1 MPETFRRKAPEERVA
16 GPAGVPLVRAGQLA
30 PFVSAAER
38 LGVRTERYLDRVR
51 VPASVLQRPQQ
62 LIARARVWGFAD
74 RIAREQGVP
83 DLGLEAAAI
92 DPVTTLGAF
101 GRRLLTMPTLFM
113 ALAQLAREFGRH
125 STHVRF
131 RIEEVPGGIGFIRH
145 DAGYVRGGSD
155 VVEQYTLM
163 LLISVI
169 RRAVPEWRPE
179 RLWLRSIPATWSAR
193 HDLFADAEPAR
204 GSPVTGIYVPRHIL
218 ARPMGRHR
226 FARDADAAER
236 LGLPD
241 GFLASLKHA
250 LQPLVGTV
258 PLDLALA
265 AEMVGASPRTVRLRL
280 REEGTSWR
288 RLLDE
293 LRFEYTRTRLIESD
307 ASLGDIAFELGYAD
321 AAHFTRAFRRWTKVT
336 PSEFRAGL
344 REP

>member
-1 MPETFRRKAPEERVA
+1 MPETRHSGVLVEA
-16 GPAGVPLVRAGQLA
+16 GAGSSSVPLVRAGQLA

-38 LGVRTERYLDRVR
+38 LGVRTERYLERVR
-51 VPASVLQRPQQ
+51 LGASVLEGPQQ
-62 LIARARVWGFAD
+62 LISRAQVWGFAD
-74 RIAREQGVP
+74 QVAREQGVP
-83 DLGLEAAAI
+83 DLGLEAATI
-92 DPVTTLGAF
+92 DPVMTLGAF

-131 RIEEVPGGIGFIRH
+131 RIEEAPGGIGFIRH

-163 LLISVI
+163 LIISVI
-169 RRAVPEWRPE
+169 RRAVPDWRPE

-193 HDLFADAEPAR
+193 HELLADAEPVH
-204 GSPVTGIYVPRHIL
+204 GSPVTGIYVPRQIL

-226 FARDADAAER
+226 VARDADAAEVI
-236 LGLPD
+236 GLPA

-250 LQPLVGTV
+250 LQPLVGAV
-258 PLDLALA
+258 PLDLDLA

-293 LRFEYTRTRLIESD
+293 LRFEYTRARLIEPESRV
-307 ASLGDIAFELGYAD
+307 GDIAFELGYAD

-336 PSEFRAGL
+336 PSEFRSGL

>member
-1 MPETFRRKAPEERVA
+1 V
-16 GPAGVPLVRAGQLA
+16 

-51 VPASVLQRPQQ
+51 VPASVLERPQQ
-62 LIARARVWGFAD
+62 LISRAQVWGFAD

-83 DLGLEAAAI
+83 DLGLRAAAI

-101 GRRLLTMPTLFM
+101 GRRLLSMPTLFM
-113 ALAQLAREFGRH
+113 ALAQLAREFEQH

-131 RIEEVPGGIGFIRH
+131 RIEELPGGIGFIRH

-163 LLISVI
+163 LILSVV
-169 RRAVPEWRPE
+169 RRAVPDWRPE

-193 HDLFADAEPAR
+193 HELLADAEPVR
-204 GSPVTGIYVPRHIL
+204 GSPVTGIYVPRQIL

-226 FARDADAAER
+226 VSRDADAAKVI
-236 LGLPD
+236 GLPD
-241 GFLASLKHA
+241 GFLASLKRA
-250 LQPLVGTV
+250 LQPLVGAV
-258 PLDLALA
+258 PLDLDAA

-293 LRFEYTRTRLIESD
+293 LRFEYSRARLIEPESRV
-307 ASLGDIAFELGYAD
+307 GDIAFELGYAD

-336 PSEFRAGL
+336 PSEFRSGL

>member
-1 MPETFRRKAPEERVA
+1 MPETLFRKAPEERVA

-51 VPASVLQRPQQ
+51 VPASVLERPQQ

-113 ALAQLAREFGRH
+113 ALAQLAGEFGRH

-131 RIEEVPGGIGFIRH
+131 RIEQMPGGIGFIRH

-169 RRAVPEWRPE
+169 RRAVPGWRPE
-179 RLWLRSIPATWSAR
+179 RLWLRSITATWHAQ
-193 HDLFADAEPAR
+193 HELLADAEPFR
-204 GSPVTGIYVPRHIL
+204 ESPVTGIYVPRQLL
-218 ARPMGRHR
+218 ARPMEHRGTRDDCATEGFGR
-226 FARDADAAER
+226 
-236 LGLPD
+236 PD

-250 LQPLVGTV
+250 LQPLVGTI
-258 PLDLALA
+258 PLDLDLA

-288 RLLDE
+288 HLLDE
-293 LRFEYTRTRLIESD
+293 LRLEYTRARLIETD
-307 ASLGDIAFELGYAD
+307 ARIGDIAFELGYAD
-321 AAHFTRAFRRWTKVT
+321 AAHFARAFRRWTKVT

>member
-1 MPETFRRKAPEERVA
+1 M
-16 GPAGVPLVRAGQLA
+16 
-30 PFVSAAER
+30 
-38 LGVRTERYLDRVR
+38 RTESLGSRVS
-51 VPASVLQRPQQ
+51 P
-62 LIARARVWGFAD
+62 GY
-74 RIAREQGVP
+74 
-83 DLGLEAAAI
+83 GLEAATT
-92 DPVTTLGAF
+92 DPVATLGAF
-101 GRRLLTMPTLFM
+101 GHRILTEPTLWM
-113 ALAQLAREFGRH
+113 ALARLASEFGRH
-125 STHVRF
+125 STHACIRLEGLPEGVR
-131 RIEEVPGGIGFIRH
+131 VIRH
-145 DAGYVRGGSD
+145 DAGYLRNGSD

-179 RLWLRSIPATWSAR
+179 RLWLRSIPATWSAQ
-193 HDLFADAEPAR
+193 HDLFADAEPVR
-204 GSPVTGIYVPRHIL
+204 GSPVTGIYVPRQIL

-241 GFLASLKHA
+241 GLLASLKHA
-250 LQPLVGTV
+250 LHPLVGTV

-293 LRFEYTRTRLIESD
+293 LRFEYTRARLIETD